1 MFIQINIKLT
11 LMLNRVR
18 IRQYPALVN
27 STTIDWFKEWPEEAL
42 LEVANKY
49 LMNCK
54 LDVSIQE
61 KTITDKR
68 TSLVQS
74 TEERLRIAIAATFAM
89 IQTSVS
95 DMSRTMLAELKR
107 HNYVTPTNYLELVA
121 GFQKYEY

>member
-1 MFIQINIKLT
+1 MF
-11 LMLNRVR
+11 NRVR

-95 DMSRTMLAELKR
+95 DMSKTMLAELKR

-121 GFQKYEY
+121 GFQKYV